1 MVKETATNSIAV
13 KSGGSIDMKLLT
25 LSDPSLFGPFMTRGV
40 ADLPQAFSWTPGGG
54 NLLKNKFN

>member
-25 LSDPSLFGPFMTRGV
+25 LSDPSLFGTFMTQGGQIS
-40 ADLPQAFSWTPGGG
+40 PQAFS
-54 NLLKNKFN
+54 

>member
-25 LSDPSLFGPFMTRGV
+25 LSDPALVGPFMTRGV
-40 ADLPQAFSWTPGGG
+40 GGG
-54 NLLKNKFN
+54 RSAPKLFPELWRE